1 MEKIGLW
8 KRAQEELKQEDAIR
22 KIFLAALKV
31 LENPKADKEK
41 KQLARKMIREFLRFR
56 AVTTKALRV
65 ITGEALL

>member
-1 MEKIGLW
+1 VEKIGLW